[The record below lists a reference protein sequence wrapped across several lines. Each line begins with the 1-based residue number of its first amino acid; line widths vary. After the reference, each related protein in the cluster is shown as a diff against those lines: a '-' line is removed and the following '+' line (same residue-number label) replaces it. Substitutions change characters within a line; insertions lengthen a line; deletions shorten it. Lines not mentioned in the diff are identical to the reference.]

1 MENVSCD
8 AHHDHDY
15 LKNIRWEEGEEDDD
29 EGKDEADILNSEK
42 LEIFTTVCKSLSLF
56 WNILQLQM
64 HLHTSWSN
72 SLIKCILLN
81 SEDKYLFDLRA
92 LKKMIYWKTDFVR

>member
-15 LKNIRWEEGEEDDD
+15 LKNVRWEEGEEDDN

-42 LEIFTTVCKSLSLF
+42 LEIFTTVCKTF
-56 WNILQLQM
+56 
-64 HLHTSWSN
+64 
-72 SLIKCILLN
+72 
-81 SEDKYLFDLRA
+81 
-92 LKKMIYWKTDFVR
+92 LKHFYAGFCAIC

>member
-15 LKNIRWEEGEEDDD
+15 LKNVRWEEGEEDDN

-42 LEIFTTVCKSLSLF
+42 LKIFTTVCKSLSLF
-56 WNILQLQM
+56 WNIFMLDVAQFANSFLQRLYYG
-64 HLHTSWSN
+64 
-72 SLIKCILLN
+72 IALN
-81 SEDKYLFDLRA
+81 WKLR
-92 LKKMIYWKTDFVR
+92 